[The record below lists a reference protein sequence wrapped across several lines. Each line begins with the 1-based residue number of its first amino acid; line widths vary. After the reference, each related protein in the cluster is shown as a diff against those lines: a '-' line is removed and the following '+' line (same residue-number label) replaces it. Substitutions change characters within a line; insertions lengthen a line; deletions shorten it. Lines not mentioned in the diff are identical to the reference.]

1 MRNGL
6 FLRYGENPRYSC
18 QYVAYTHVYTRLELY
33 IDTRY
38 ILEMLKSLADKTTRD
53 IYDGVNSRQAQK
65 LPRELHDKARR
76 LLDQINAAP
85 TLDMLRIPSSNR
97 LEKSKGDWA
106 GFWSLRINDQWRI
119 VFRWQGQDVMDVQV
133 TDYH

>member
-1 MRNGL
+1 MAHTQV
-6 FLRYGENPRYSC
+6 NPRF
-18 QYVAYTHVYTRLELY
+18 ELY
-33 IDTRY
+33 IDIRY
-38 ILEMLKSLADKTTRD
+38 SLNMLKSLADKTTRD
-53 IYDGVNSRQAQK
+53 IYDGVNSRQARK

-85 TLDMLRIPSSNR
+85 TLDMLRIPPSNR
-97 LEKSKGDWA
+97 LEKLKGGRA

-119 VFRWQGQDVMDVQV
+119 CFTWQEGDAYDVEI